1 MRSPRMTTSTS
12 ELFFQLSSP
21 SPASSPIIRSPKSQ
35 KKVHTIVAIIQI
47 PYQYDDYSGVEVSQ
61 DHGGIQEPGATVC
74 PRQEERRRENHC
86 KQFIH
91 QKTMTETETKT
102 DKYKDKGNDNLM
114 KKSVRTWFPTILF
127 SSPVFFISALPNNL
141 SLESFKYP
149 SEVT

>member
-1 MRSPRMTTSTS
+1 MQASAYEEPPDDN
-12 ELFFQLSSP
+12 LYLGIVLSAVVTVTGIFSYYQVTK
-21 SPASSPIIRSPKSQ
+21 IT

-74 PRQEERRRENHC
+74 TRQEERRRENHC

-127 SSPVFFISALPNNL
+127 SSPVFFISALA
-141 SLESFKYP
+141 K
-149 SEVT
+149 